1 MEIKLQELR
10 ERSIFSVTRSNYH
23 QLLLVRK
30 KSIIP
35 IVLKQ
40 KEYFLIL
47 NSWKNMKRNIKE
59 K

>member
-47 NSWKNMKRNIKE
+47 NS
-59 K
+59 